1 MRSIRTSLVAAATA
15 AAVALSATPAFAEN
29 TPEGSAQSA
38 NSDTGSSQNAQGSA
52 KNPSQPDSSAT
63 GSSKIADELKAT
75 DSQRDV
81 WGSSKNFD
89 DAIPFDQL
97 TYVYVVGSVAALV
110 GGAAAFASQTPQAQ
124 QLAEQFN
131 IDLPRFF

>member
-1 MRSIRTSLVAAATA
+1 MRSISKSLIAATTA
-15 AAVALSATPAFAEN
+15 AAVALSATPAMAQSA
-29 TPEGSAQSA
+29 EGSAV
-38 NSDTGSSQNAQGSA
+38 GSSG
-52 KNPSQPDSSAT
+52 SSAVAE
-63 GSSKIADELKAT
+63 SSEAT
-75 DSQRDV
+75 ESQRNV
-81 WGSSKNFD
+81 WGSSKNLD
-89 DAIPFDQL
+89 EATGFDQL

>member
-15 AAVALSATPAFAEN
+15 AAVALSATPAFA
-29 TPEGSAQSA
+29 
-38 NSDTGSSQNAQGSA
+38 QGSA
-52 KNPSQPDSSAT
+52 EDSAKDSAPSLSS
-63 GSSKIADELKAT
+63 GIADELEAT

-89 DAIPFDQL
+89 NANGFDQL
-97 TYVYVVGSVAALV
+97 TYIYVIGSVAALV